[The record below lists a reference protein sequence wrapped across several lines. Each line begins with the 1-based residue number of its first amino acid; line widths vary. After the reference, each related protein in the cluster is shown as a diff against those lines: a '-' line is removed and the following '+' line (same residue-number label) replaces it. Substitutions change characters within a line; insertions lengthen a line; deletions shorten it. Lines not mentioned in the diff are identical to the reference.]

1 MNEID
6 IIKSIIDSNPRNF
19 SKMIKKQP
27 ELVRWVQANSKVT
40 GQNFSAEIYSA
51 ITGSDNICALG
62 NKKPF
67 ASITQGWKFCG
78 NASNCACAKQAVSE
92 KVKISKSQQ
101 SAEQK
106 ALISEKRK
114 NTNLAK
120 YGVINAGQTERAKQQ
135 HKNFYQDSQLVE
147 QSVQQQRQTMLLKY
161 GVLNPAEL
169 AWVKYKKTQTMQEKY
184 GVNNPMQ
191 HEDIKNK
198 SVQQRLLSYNAAELL
213 IKNFAKFQTML
224 QNAYGVCAE
233 IDASEYVGV
242 ASRPEIKFKCL
253 SCNWSFEKRFD
264 YAAPPICK
272 VCNPT
277 PESFQS
283 KEEVDLVNYIKS
295 NYSGT
300 IITRDRSTINPY
312 EIDILLP
319 DLNLAFEYCG
329 LYWHSEISGNKTWNY
344 HAKKYQLSASKGI
357 RLITIFSDEWLY
369 KTDIVK
375 EKIKNLLGARTHQ
388 RLGARQCQIE
398 IIDVKTARLFHE
410 QYHIQGGR
418 RNLGIN
424 ISLKFQGD
432 TVLVASFVRE
442 GDQYELV
449 RLSSSRP
456 VAGGASKVL
465 KHFGIL
471 YPGSTVI
478 SFSDSRWSS
487 GDLYKQLG
495 FEIGGYVAP
504 MQSYVKNNQR
514 YHKLLFPKHK
524 INPAGEN
531 KTEWQIM
538 QEQGYDRIWD
548 CGKIK
553 WVKVF

>member
-1 MNEID
+1 MNELNR
-6 IIKSIIDSNPRNF
+6 IKTIIDSNPRNF

-27 ELVRWVQANSKVT
+27 DLTSWIQANAKVV
-40 GQNFSAEIYSA
+40 GQSFAAEIYSA
-51 ITGSDNICALG
+51 ITGSDNLCAQG
-62 NKKPF
+62 NVKPF

-78 NASNCACAKQAVSE
+78 NTSTCVCAKQAVSE

-101 SAEQK
+101 TVEQK
-106 ALISEKRK
+106 AQSSEKRK
-114 NTNLAK
+114 NTNLAR
-120 YGVINAGQTERAKQQ
+120 YGVANAGQTERARQQ
-135 HKNFYQDSQLVE
+135 HTNFYQNAQLVE
-147 QSVQQQRQTMLLKY
+147 QTVQQQQQTMLLNY
-161 GVLNPAEL
+161 GVANPAEL
-169 AWVKYKKTQTMQEKY
+169 PWVQDKKIQTLQEKY
-184 GVNNPMQ
+184 GVSNPMQ
-191 HEDIKNK
+191 HVDIKNK
-198 SVQQRLLSYNAAELL
+198 SVQQRLSNYNSAELL
-213 IKNFAKFQTML
+213 LKNFAKFQIML

-233 IDASEYVGV
+233 ISPSEYIGV

-253 SCNWSFEKRFD
+253 SCNWTFEKRFD

-277 PESFQS
+277 PENFQS
-283 KEEVDLVNYIKS
+283 KEEVDLANFIKS

-319 DLNLAFEYCG
+319 ELKLAFEYCG

-344 HAKKYQLSASKGI
+344 HAKKYQLAAAKGI
-357 RLITIFSDEWLY
+357 RLTTIFSDEWLY

-375 EKIKNLLGARTHQ
+375 EKIKNLVGAQTHQ

-398 IIDVKTARLFHE
+398 IIDVKTARQFHE
-410 QYHIQGGR
+410 RYHIQGGR

-424 ISLKFQGD
+424 IALKYQSD
-432 TVLVASFVRE
+432 IVLVGSFVRE
-442 GDQYELV
+442 GNQYELV
-449 RLSSSRP
+449 RLSSSRS
-456 VAGGASKVL
+456 VQGGASKIL
-465 KHFGIL
+465 KYFGNL
-471 YPGSTVI
+471 YPGATVI

-495 FEIGGYVAP
+495 FEIGSYVAP

-524 INPAGEN
+524 INPSGEH